1 MSNQQWRPPGNEQNN
16 PWAQQDPNW
25 RPQQFHDAQGRDPR
39 QPFGQP
45 SHQQPS
51 IDELTPPPKSKGT
64 WGVVIGVVGLIAALL
79 VGAQFFTGGP
89 SETGPSASVSVDP
102 QATPTQSR
110 TGNYI
115 PFEGNGDGIFEIVD
129 YQWGEQELRLR
140 IRVEI
145 ETGEYGFAVFAF
157 TNESRESYD
166 PVDPNSFIVR
176 AGEPVERDV
185 TFVMPQ
191 ADSTIVLTTPS
202 GRVAL
207 NALPVEAP

>member
-1 MSNQQWRPPGNEQNN
+1 MKITVEISR
-16 PWAQQDPNW
+16 PWALASCATA
-25 RPQQFHDAQGRDPR
+25 AQ
-39 QPFGQP
+39 
-45 SHQQPS
+45 
-51 IDELTPPPKSKGT
+51 T
-64 WGVVIGVVGLIAALL
+64 
-79 VGAQFFTGGP
+79 
-89 SETGPSASVSVDP
+89 
-102 QATPTQSR
+102 ATR

-157 TNESRESYD
+157 TNESRDSYD
-166 PVDPNSFIVR
+166 PVDPSSFIVR
-176 AGEPVERDV
+176 AGEPVEREV
-185 TFVMPQ
+185 TFYMPQ